1 MPHFDSLYNTARWML
16 HDETD
21 AEDLIQETYLKAYQ
35 SFDRFTQGTDCK
47 AWLFQILRNT
57 FINAH
62 HRKKKEANTISLEDT
77 EWLYAQWFEGDNSV
91 SMGASYPDVF
101 QSLMLE
107 DVKHALNKLPE
118 YHRLAVIFAHIEG
131 FSYKEI
137 AKIMGCPVGTV
148 MTWVYRGRRMLQELL
163 IDYGKDARSRRER

>member
-77 EWLYAQWFEGDNSV
+77 EWLYAQWFVGDNSV